1 MGRTPDQILALARGE
16 HTDALAALEDANV
29 AATAGP
35 LELEL
40 ASLLRG
46 AGARWVRAFGSLEAE
61 ATPVELAAIA
71 AYLRGGVAAL
81 DLEPLGPAVLA
92 MLGPAFALGVAQAA
106 EIAEVR
112 EGADRRPRPTPL
124 ERAQVDASLTL
135 ATAAKG
141 AALLALGGLALA
153 RTPTWP
159 HLARSFSKSHTIVSI
174 VQRLVATFTQGSAHR
189 GGTALAATHGLGR
202 LWVPERDACY
212 RCQAFAGRVAKAGAF
227 TAGTYYGDGKAP
239 DPVLA
244 PPLHPNCR
252 CQQVP
257 IEPGSAAAAEM
268 TAALGREARRSVAKG
283 WTEAGGE
290 SNAAALRAT
299 ERLLDAGGRL
309 PKSVLREAELAVGR
323 GGFVQRTVPTGG
335 GS

>member
-29 AATAGP
+29 QATAGL
-35 LELEL
+35 LEAQLQI
-40 ASLLRG
+40 LLRG
-46 AGARWVRAFGSLEAE
+46 AGARWVRAFGSLEAD
-61 ATPVELAAIA
+61 ATADVATLKAIA
-71 AYLRGGVAAL
+71 AYLRDGVDAL
-81 DLEPLGPAVLA
+81 DLESIGPAVLA

-106 EIAEVR
+106 EIADVR
-112 EGADRRPRPTPL
+112 SSAEQRPRPTPL
-124 ERAQVDASLTL
+124 ERAQVAESLTL
-135 ATAAKG
+135 ATTMKG
-141 AALLALGGLALA
+141 RALVALGSGHAW
-153 RTPTWP
+153 TPTWP

-174 VQRLVATFTQGSAHR
+174 VQRLVVTFTHGSAHR
-189 GGTALAATHGLGR
+189 GGTVLAATHDLGR

-244 PPLHPNCR
+244 PPQHPRCR
-252 CQQVP
+252 CAQVP

-268 TAALGREARRSVAKG
+268 TAALEREARRSVAKG

-323 GGFVQRTVPTGG
+323 GGFVQRTVPTG
-335 GS
+335 S